1 VIGISVIFCPSAN
14 SDNCSLKFIF
24 LIVPF
29 SLLCHSLLVGM
40 RSDDGW
46 GRTLV
51 LEGLF
56 SVEMSDSLT
65 NPCLQGQLML
75 TTGTQSKDSC
85 LLGCYAK

>member
-1 VIGISVIFCPSAN
+1 MIGISVIFCPSLN
-14 SDNCSLKFIF
+14 SDKCSPKFIF

-29 SLLCHSLLVGM
+29 FLLCHSLLVGM

-56 SVEMSDSLT
+56 LVEISD
-65 NPCLQGQLML
+65 CH
-75 TTGTQSKDSC
+75 
-85 LLGCYAK
+85 

>member
-56 SVEMSDSLT
+56 SVEMPLSSRPADAYDRYTVKGFMSF
-65 NPCLQGQLML
+65 G
-75 TTGTQSKDSC
+75 
-85 LLGCYAK
+85 LLC